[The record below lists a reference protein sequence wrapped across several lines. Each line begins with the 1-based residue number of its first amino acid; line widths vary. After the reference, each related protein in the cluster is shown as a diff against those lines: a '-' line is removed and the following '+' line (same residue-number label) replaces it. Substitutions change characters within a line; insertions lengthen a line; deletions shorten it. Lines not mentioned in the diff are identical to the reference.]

1 MSLRLLFSAAQAAQE
16 ASDLQAAQDIASQEA
31 ADYMTAQE
39 VRHGSM
45 AAWAHGCIAAHLRV
59 RVRRHAGVP
68 VCICGC
74 QSCEHA
80 VACFVSR
87 WHEIRWMQANDLLA
101 AQDIAAQQTA
111 DYIAAQEVRA

>member
-45 AAWAHGCIAAHLRV
+45 AA
-59 RVRRHAGVP
+59 
-68 VCICGC
+68 
-74 QSCEHA
+74 
-80 VACFVSR
+80 
-87 WHEIRWMQANDLLA
+87 
-101 AQDIAAQQTA
+101 
-111 DYIAAQEVRA
+111 